1 LFKFKEA
8 KMADERKLSTRK
20 RGAQMNVRLD
30 ESLYVEYKELLE
42 KQGTSMTED
51 IESYIRGRLGR
62 EEIET
67 NVVDIRQVI
76 ERQQQEIAEIKAEL
90 GKLKAG

>member
-1 LFKFKEA
+1 
-8 KMADERKLSTRK
+8 MADERKLSTRK

>member
-1 LFKFKEA
+1 
-8 KMADERKLSTRK
+8 M
-20 RGAQMNVRLD
+20 
-30 ESLYVEYKELLE
+30 YVEYKELLE
-42 KQGTSMTED
+42 KEGTSMTED

-62 EEIET
+62 EESET

-90 GKLKAG
+90 GKLRAG

>member
-1 LFKFKEA
+1 
-8 KMADERKLSTRK
+8 MADERKLSTRK

-42 KQGTSMTED
+42 KEGTSMTED

-62 EEIET
+62 EESET

-90 GKLKAG
+90 GKLRAG

>member
-1 LFKFKEA
+1 
-8 KMADERKLSTRK
+8 
-20 RGAQMNVRLD
+20 
-30 ESLYVEYKELLE
+30 
-42 KQGTSMTED
+42 MTED

-62 EEIET
+62 EESET

-90 GKLKAG
+90 GKLRAG

>member
-1 LFKFKEA
+1 
-8 KMADERKLSTRK
+8 MADERKSPARK
-20 RGAQMNVRLD
+20 RGAQLNVRLD
-30 ESLYVEYKELLE
+30 GSLYQEYKEFLE
-42 KQGTSMTED
+42 QEGTSMTED
-51 IESYIRGRLGR
+51 IENYIRSRLGKGGS
-62 EEIET
+62 ET